1 MSQRGWLILT
11 PEEWVRRHVVGYL
24 VECKGVPPTSIRE
37 EYPVELNGQ
46 PQRADIVVFG
56 PDAKPA
62 LLVECKAPEVA
73 VDSEVVSQAVRYN
86 SIVRA
91 PTLMVTNGL
100 VTKVFEVYCRPT
112 TVYRLPTNIPL
123 RHSVAPPLT

>member
-1 MSQRGWLILT
+1 MRRSSDGGVEVFVPLRGWLVLT

-37 EYPVELNGQ
+37 EFPVELNGQ

-73 VDSEVVSQAVRYN
+73 VDSEVVAQAVRYN

-91 PTLMVTNGL
+91 PKLMVTNGL
-100 VTKVFEVYCRPT
+100 VTKVFDAGC
-112 TVYRLPTNIPL
+112 
-123 RHSVAPPLT
+123 